1 MCLRNEPGSIGSSPT
16 EQTENE
22 SVDATVGILASV
34 LRVFAARGRAI
45 REAREKSEF
54 TCPDTAQSKI
64 AQMSSENAFG
74 ISDEPKLEPPRSAQE
89 VVDE

>member
-1 MCLRNEPGSIGSSPT
+1 MCLRNEPGSIGSSPI
-16 EQTENE
+16 EQTEGP
-22 SVDATVGILASV
+22 SVDATVAILASV

-45 REAREKSEF
+45 REAREKSGS

-64 AQMSSENAFG
+64 DQPSTEDAFE
-74 ISDEPKLEPPRSAQE
+74 ISDEPKQEPPRSAQE

>member
-1 MCLRNEPGSIGSSPT
+1 MSLRNEPGSIRSAPT
-16 EQTENE
+16 EQTESE

-45 REAREKSEF
+45 REARERSGF
-54 TCPDTAQSKI
+54 TCSDTAQSKI
-64 AQMSSENAFG
+64 DQMSTENAFG
-74 ISDEPKLEPPRSAQE
+74 ISDEPKPEPPRSAQE